1 MPKRSKNDKFQAK
14 NQKHYKQHHG
24 SQHIKSANASTNPD
38 RKLPGKA
45 GDGGPMTH
53 FRTKNTIKRLNM
65 YKEKPDYEKMK
76 IQSTKPARI
85 DSSRKYFGPVRTI
98 NQKSLEHFRIE
109 MAQRSHDPR
118 QVLIKAKKLPL
129 NLLVDPVKENKV
141 RILDLQGYEETFGP
155 KSRRKKV
162 KLNTSSYE
170 ELVQEVDTKTETY
183 KITDDSYLNKEAL
196 EQEKKEEGQKD
207 KRMEAGQSKRI
218 WDELYKVIDSSD
230 VLAFV
235 LDARDPQGT
244 RSKHVEEHIRKNC
257 PHKHLILILNKC
269 DLVPTWVT
277 SRWVKTLSK
286 EYPTLAFHA
295 SLNNSFGKGS
305 LVNLLRQFDNFHK
318 DKQNIS
324 VGFVGY
330 PNVGK
335 SSVINALKQKRVC
348 KAAPIPGETRVWQYI
363 TLTKR
368 IYLIDCPG
376 HVYYNDG
383 KNSVDVV
390 LKGCIRAEKIDDPIH
405 YIQPIL
411 EKCKKEDLR
420 KIYQIAE
427 FTDDEDFLNKIAIKK
442 GKLLPGAQPD
452 QQSVAKIVLMDW
464 QRGTIPYYH
473 MPEGYIPEEEMQKIK
488 QNKADDE
495 HQDILENLNKQT
507 EKELKLETKGKQ
519 INKVETT
526 NQQKEENKQEETKKE

>member
-1 MPKRSKNDKFQAK
+1 
-14 NQKHYKQHHG
+14 
-24 SQHIKSANASTNPD
+24 
-38 RKLPGKA
+38 
-45 GDGGPMTH
+45 
-53 FRTKNTIKRLNM
+53 
-65 YKEKPDYEKMK
+65 
-76 IQSTKPARI
+76 
-85 DSSRKYFGPVRTI
+85 
-98 NQKSLEHFRIE
+98 

-305 LVNLLRQFDNFHK
+305 LVNLLR
-318 DKQNIS
+318 
-324 VGFVGY
+324 
-330 PNVGK
+330 
-335 SSVINALKQKRVC
+335 
-348 KAAPIPGETRVWQYI
+348 
-363 TLTKR
+363 
-368 IYLIDCPG
+368 
-376 HVYYNDG
+376 
-383 KNSVDVV
+383 
-390 LKGCIRAEKIDDPIH
+390 
-405 YIQPIL
+405 
-411 EKCKKEDLR
+411 
-420 KIYQIAE
+420 
-427 FTDDEDFLNKIAIKK
+427 
-442 GKLLPGAQPD
+442 
-452 QQSVAKIVLMDW
+452 
-464 QRGTIPYYH
+464 
-473 MPEGYIPEEEMQKIK
+473 
-488 QNKADDE
+488 
-495 HQDILENLNKQT
+495 
-507 EKELKLETKGKQ
+507 
-519 INKVETT
+519 
-526 NQQKEENKQEETKKE
+526 